1 MKMMMKNVYH
11 RESWR
16 TGAVQTYVDSPP
28 INLVKSKNDLKMER
42 YYVKISFCR
51 NQTSEKPDMY
61 ESKIALLD
69 SGEPEEL
76 LLSV

>member
-1 MKMMMKNVYH
+1 MKNVYH
-11 RESWR
+11 RESQR

-42 YYVKISFCR
+42 YYVKIKFCR